1 MRIINNNKM
10 SDVKRTAPKLFSNE
24 RTKLIAIRISQLE
37 RGAKTKIKPEDIPGR
52 YYIPE
57 NIAIEE
63 LKRDLIPMKV
73 VRILP
78 DGTKEYWK
86 TEEFEYK

>member
-1 MRIINNNKM
+1 M
-10 SDVKRTAPKLFSNE
+10 SDKKTTPKLFSNE
-24 RTKLIAIRISQLE
+24 RTKLLSIRISQLE
-37 RGAKTKIKPEDIPGR
+37 RGAKTKITREQLGDIAF
-52 YYIPE
+52 IPR
-57 NIAIEE
+57 NIALKE
-63 LKRDLIPMKV
+63 LELDLIPMKV